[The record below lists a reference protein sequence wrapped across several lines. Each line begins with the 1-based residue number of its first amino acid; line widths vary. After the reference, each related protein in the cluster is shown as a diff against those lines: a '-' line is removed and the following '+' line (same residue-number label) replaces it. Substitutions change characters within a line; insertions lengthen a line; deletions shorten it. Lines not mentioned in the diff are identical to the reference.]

1 MTEKFDVVII
11 GAGAAGLMCAAEAGK
26 RGRKVLVLDHAK
38 KPGRKILIAG
48 GGRCNFTNYD
58 VSANNFLCQNPHFV
72 KSALSQYTNW
82 DFISMVSKHGIEFEE
97 RDHGQLFCVGDYNSK
112 DIVKM
117 LLAEC
122 DLPSVTQRYQQD
134 VHHIEKTE
142 TGFELHAN
150 TSVIECESL
159 VVATGGLSM
168 PKLGA
173 TPLGY
178 KVAEQFNLSVVP
190 TSAGLVP
197 FTLHKE
203 DKEAFAELSGIAI
216 PAEITAQDG
225 TVFKEALL
233 FTHRGLSGP
242 SVLQISSFWKAGQK
256 VTINLVPEVDVN
268 ELLQR
273 SLEKHPNQ
281 SLKNTLAKVLPK
293 RLVEVLIERK
303 VFTDKPLKQFN
314 ASQLEAVTAQLEN
327 WQIAP
332 NGTEGYR
339 TAEVTLGG
347 VDTNHLSSK
356 TMECK
361 QIQGLYF
368 IGEVMDVT
376 GWLGGYNF
384 QWCWSSGFVAGQWV

>member
-1 MTEKFDVVII
+1 MAEKFDVVII
-11 GAGAAGLMCAAEAGK
+11 GAGAAGLMCAAQAGK
-26 RGRKVLVLDHAK
+26 RGRKTLILDHAK

-58 VSANNFLCQNPHFV
+58 VSANNYLCQNPHFV

-82 DFISMVSKHGIEFEE
+82 DFISLVSQHGIEFEE
-97 RDHGQLFCVGDYNSK
+97 RDHGQLFCVGDYTSK

-122 DLPSVTQRYQQD
+122 DLPTVSQRYQQD
-134 VHHIEKTE
+134 VHQIEKTE
-142 TGFELHAN
+142 HGFTLHAN
-150 TSVIECESL
+150 NSVIECQSL

-173 TPLGY
+173 TPFGY
-178 KVAEQFNLSVVP
+178 KIAEQFGLSVVP

-203 DKEAFAELSGIAI
+203 DKQALAELSGIAV
-216 PAEITAQDG
+216 PTEITAQDG

-242 SVLQISSFWKAGQK
+242 SVLQISSFWRAGQK
-256 VTINLVPEVDVN
+256 VSINLVPDVDLD

-281 SLKNTLAKVLPK
+281 SLKNTLSKVLPK
-293 RLVEVLIERK
+293 RLVEVLIELK
-303 VFTDKPLKQFN
+303 LLEDKPLKQLN
-314 ASQLEAVTAQLEN
+314 SKQLTAVTTQLQQ
-327 WQIAP
+327 WQITP

-347 VDTNHLSSK
+347 VDTDHLSSK
-356 TMECK
+356 NMECK
-361 QIQGLYF
+361 QIKGLYF
-368 IGEVMDVT
+368 IGEVVDVT

-384 QWCWSSGFVAGQWV
+384 QWCWSSAYAAGQWV

>member
-97 RDHGQLFCVGDYNSK
+97 RDHGQLFCVGDDDSK
-112 DIVKM
+112 SIVKM

-122 DLPSVTQRYQQD
+122 DLPGVTQRYQQD
-134 VHHIEKTE
+134 VHHIEKTA

-150 TSVIECESL
+150 TSVIHCESL

-173 TPLGY
+173 TPFGY
-178 KVAEQFNLSVVP
+178 KVAEQFGLSVIP
-190 TSAGLVP
+190 TTAGLVP

-242 SVLQISSFWKAGQK
+242 SVLQISSFWRAGQK
-256 VTINLVPEVDVN
+256 VTINLVPEADVD

-303 VFTDKPLKQFN
+303 LFEDKPLKQFGPK
-314 ASQLEAVTAQLEN
+314 QLQAITEQLEN

-361 QIQGLYF
+361 QVAGLYF

-384 QWCWSSGFVAGQWV
+384 QWCWSSGFVAGQRV

>member
-26 RGRKVLVLDHAK
+26 RGRKTLVLDHAK

-58 VSANNFLCQNPHFV
+58 VTANNYLCQNPHFV

-97 RDHGQLFCVGDYNSK
+97 RDHGQLFCVGDYDSK

-117 LLAEC
+117 MLAEC
-122 DLPSVTQRYQQD
+122 DYPSVSQRYQQD
-134 VHHIEKTE
+134 IHHIEQTE
-142 TGFELHAN
+142 TGFTLHAN
-150 TSVIECESL
+150 PSVIECQSL

-173 TPLGY
+173 TPFGY
-178 KVAEQFNLSVVP
+178 KIAEQFGLEVIS
-190 TSAGLVP
+190 TTAGLVP

-242 SVLQISSFWKAGQK
+242 SVLQISSFWKAGEK
-256 VTINLVPEVDVN
+256 VTINLVPEADID

-281 SLKNTLAKVLPK
+281 TLKNTLAKVLPK
-293 RLVEVLIERK
+293 RLVEVLIDRK
-303 VFTDKPLKQFN
+303 VLQDKPLKQFN
-314 ASQLEAVTAQLEN
+314 AKQLGEITHTLEN
-327 WQIAP
+327 WQIMP

-347 VDTNHLSSK
+347 VDTKHLSSK

-361 QIQGLYF
+361 QIKGLYF

>member
-1 MTEKFDVVII
+1 MAEKFDVVII

-26 RGRKVLVLDHAK
+26 RGRSVLLLDHAK

-58 VSANNFLCQNPHFV
+58 VTAKHYLCQNPHFV
-72 KSALSQYTNW
+72 KSALAQYTNW
-82 DFISMVSKHGIEFEE
+82 DFISMIYKHGIEFEE

-122 DLPSVTQRYQQD
+122 QLPSVEQRYQQD
-134 VHHIEKTE
+134 IHHIEQTE
-142 TGFELHAN
+142 SGFELRAN
-150 TSVIECESL
+150 TSVIECQSL

-173 TPLGY
+173 TPFGY
-178 KVAEQFNLSVVP
+178 KIAEQFGLSIVP
-190 TSAGLVP
+190 TTAGLVP

-203 DKEAFAELSGIAI
+203 DKEDFAELSGIAI
-216 PAEITAQDG
+216 PVELTAENN

-242 SVLQISSFWKAGQK
+242 SVLQISSYWKPGET
-256 VTINLVPEVDVN
+256 VTINLVPDVDMD
-268 ELLQR
+268 ELLSQN
-273 SLEKHPNQ
+273 LEKHPNQ

-303 VFTDKPLKQFN
+303 VLEDKPLKQFGVN
-314 ASQLEAVTAQLEN
+314 QLKAISQTLQH
-327 WQIAP
+327 WQIVP

-347 VDTNHLSSK
+347 VNTDHISSK

-361 QIQGLYF
+361 QVKGLYF

>member
-11 GAGAAGLMCAAEAGK
+11 GAGAAGLMCAAQAGK
-26 RGRKVLVLDHAK
+26 RGRKTLILDHAK

-58 VSANNFLCQNPHFV
+58 VSANHYLCQNPHFV
-72 KSALSQYTNW
+72 KSALSQYSNW
-82 DFISMVSKHGIEFEE
+82 DFISLVSQHGIEFEE
-97 RDHGQLFCVGDYNSK
+97 RDHGQLFCVGDYTSK

-122 DLPSVTQRYQQD
+122 DLPSVSQRYQQD

-142 TGFELHAN
+142 HGFTLHAN

-173 TPLGY
+173 TPFGY
-178 KVAEQFNLSVVP
+178 KVAEQFGLNVIP
-190 TSAGLVP
+190 TTAGLVP

-203 DKEAFAELSGIAI
+203 DKQALAELSGIAV
-216 PAEITAQDG
+216 PTEITAQDG

-242 SVLQISSFWKAGQK
+242 SVLQISSFWRAGQK
-256 VTINLVPEVDVN
+256 VTINLVPDVDLD
-268 ELLQR
+268 ELLKR

-293 RLVEVLIERK
+293 RLVEVLIELK
-303 VFTDKPLKQFN
+303 LLEDKPLKQFN
-314 ASQLEAVTAQLEN
+314 SKQLAAVTAQLEQ
-327 WQIAP
+327 WQITP

-347 VDTNHLSSK
+347 VDTEHLSSK
-356 TMECK
+356 SMECK
-361 QIQGLYF
+361 QIKGLFF
-368 IGEVMDVT
+368 IGEVVDVT

-384 QWCWSSGFVAGQWV
+384 QWCWSSAYAAGQWV

>member
-1 MTEKFDVVII
+1 
-11 GAGAAGLMCAAEAGK
+11 
-26 RGRKVLVLDHAK
+26 
-38 KPGRKILIAG
+38 
-48 GGRCNFTNYD
+48 
-58 VSANNFLCQNPHFV
+58 
-72 KSALSQYTNW
+72 
-82 DFISMVSKHGIEFEE
+82 MVSKHGIEFEE
-97 RDHGQLFCVGDYNSK
+97 RDHGQLFCVGDYDSK

-117 LLAEC
+117 MLAEC
-122 DLPSVTQRYQQD
+122 DYPSVSQRYQQD
-134 VHHIEKTE
+134 IHHIEQTE
-142 TGFELHAN
+142 TGFTLHAN
-150 TSVIECESL
+150 TSVIECQSL

-173 TPLGY
+173 TPFGY
-178 KVAEQFNLSVVP
+178 KIAEQFGLEVIS
-190 TSAGLVP
+190 TTAGLVP

-242 SVLQISSFWKAGQK
+242 SVLQISSFWKAGEK
-256 VTINLVPEVDVN
+256 VTINLVPEADID

-281 SLKNTLAKVLPK
+281 TLKNTLAKVLPK
-293 RLVEVLIERK
+293 RLVEVLIDRK
-303 VFTDKPLKQFN
+303 VLQDKPLKQFN
-314 ASQLEAVTAQLEN
+314 AKQLGEITHTLEN
-327 WQIAP
+327 WQIMP

-347 VDTNHLSSK
+347 VDTKHLSSK

-361 QIQGLYF
+361 QIKGLYF

>member
-1 MTEKFDVVII
+1 MTEKFDVVIV

-58 VSANNFLCQNPHFV
+58 VTAKNYLSSNPHFV
-72 KSALSQYTNW
+72 KSALAQYTNW
-82 DFISMVSKHGIEFEE
+82 DFISMIYKHGIEFEE
-97 RDHGQLFCVGDYNSK
+97 RDHGQLFCVGDHDSK

-117 LLAEC
+117 MLAEC
-122 DLPSVTQRYQQD
+122 DMPNITLRYQQD
-134 VHHIEKTE
+134 VHQIEQSDS
-142 TGFELHAN
+142 GFTLHAN
-150 TSVIECESL
+150 TNAVACDSL
-159 VVATGGLSM
+159 VIATGGLSM

-173 TPLGY
+173 TPFGY
-178 KVAEQFNLSVVP
+178 KVAEQFGLSIVP
-190 TSAGLVP
+190 TTAGLVP

-203 DKEAFAELSGIAI
+203 DKEDFAELSGIAI
-216 PAEITAQDG
+216 PAEIKAKNKKT
-225 TVFKEALL
+225 FKEALL

-242 SVLQISSFWKAGQK
+242 SVLQISSFWNPGEPIQ
-256 VTINLVPEVDVN
+256 INLIPEVDV
-268 ELLQR
+268 EDLLQR

-293 RLVEVLIERK
+293 RLVEVLIKRK
-303 VFTDKPLKQFN
+303 VLIDKPLNQFGDKQ
-314 ASQLEAVTAQLEN
+314 LKGIVDKLEN
-327 WQIAP
+327 WSIVP

-347 VDTNHLSSK
+347 VATDHISSK

-361 QIQGLYF
+361 QVKGLYF
-368 IGEVMDVT
+368 VGEVMDVT

>member
-1 MTEKFDVVII
+1 MSDKFDVIII

-26 RGRKVLVLDHAK
+26 RGRRVLVIDNAK
-38 KPGRKILIAG
+38 KPGRKILISG

-58 VSANNFLCQNPHFV
+58 VSANNYLCENPHFV

-82 DFISMVSKHGIEFEE
+82 DFISLVSKYGIEFEE
-97 RDHGQLFCVGDYNSK
+97 RDHGQLFCVDSAK
-112 DIVKM
+112 EIVAM
-117 LLAEC
+117 LLKEC
-122 DLPSVTQRYQQD
+122 HFGNVDFKYQCETSA
-134 VHHIEKTE
+134 IERTE
-142 TGFELHAN
+142 SGYTLQ
-150 TSVIECESL
+150 TSQGALSCDSL

-173 TPLGY
+173 TPFGY
-178 KVAEQFNLSVVP
+178 KIAEQFALPVIQ
-190 TSAGLVP
+190 TTAGLVP
-197 FTLHKE
+197 FTLHKQ
-203 DKEAFAELSGIAI
+203 DKEDFAELSGIAI

-225 TVFKEALL
+225 TLFKEALL

-242 SVLQISSFWKAGQK
+242 AVLQISSFWQPGQK
-256 VTINLVPEVDVN
+256 VTINLVPDCDVA
-268 ELLQR
+268 ELLTSAR
-273 SLEKHPNQ
+273 ESNPNQ
-281 SLKNTLAKVLPK
+281 SLKNTLAKALPK
-293 RLVEVLIERK
+293 RLVEVLIKRK
-303 VFTDKPLKQFN
+303 EIEDKPLKQFN
-314 ASQLEAVTAQLEN
+314 EKQLTAIVEHLEN

-347 VDTNHLSSK
+347 LDTDMISSK

-361 QIQGLYF
+361 QHKGLFF